1 MSEITSVINYKTS
14 VLVCVELDEM
24 PSLKIFFA
32 FTKVA
37 AISKYMWT
45 CFLFFPLTLSYSQDD
60 SVWLS
65 CNGSIVWV
73 PRSWSRILF
82 IVERVRSLVMSDD
95 PEVVSPRPQ
104 VFYPSV
110 TDIYHKKNMP
120 KMIYCLHA
128 LRCIVFTQL
137 VCSTP
142 KLAVG
147 IFLVAGM

>member
-1 MSEITSVINYKTS
+1 M
-14 VLVCVELDEM
+14 
-24 PSLKIFFA
+24 
-32 FTKVA
+32 
-37 AISKYMWT
+37 
-45 CFLFFPLTLSYSQDD
+45 
-60 SVWLS
+60 
-65 CNGSIVWV
+65 
-73 PRSWSRILF
+73 
-82 IVERVRSLVMSDD
+82 ERVRSLVMSDD
-95 PEVVSPRPQ
+95 SEVVSPRPQ

-128 LRCIVFTQL
+128 LRCIVFTKL